1 MLNKQSAE
9 MMQSAQLFD
18 AEADEVPA
26 PRSARGRALLPLRA
40 RAGAG
45 LFAGGPLVV

>member
-18 AEADEVPA
+18 AEADEVG
-26 PRSARGRALLPLRA
+26 RARGVCTVL
-40 RAGAG
+40 
-45 LFAGGPLVV
+45 